1 MPMNKTKYLF
11 FLILILFVGAGLR
24 LTPLPD
30 FPPALNW
37 DEISHGYNAYSILKT
52 GADEWG
58 QKFPLINFRAYGD
71 YPLPLN
77 LYLTIP
83 FVKLYGLN
91 QNAIRLPHELL
102 GILTIL
108 AVYFLTLGITRKR
121 NWSLITALLVAI
133 GPWYVFPSK
142 FVLQSN
148 LSVFLLITSLALFFN
163 REKGKWL
170 LSLSL
175 FILFLSLFAYNSTRI
190 VSPLIL
196 LGLIIFYKKEIRGI
210 ISWLIISVFAI
221 ALPFI
226 FLNPGSGARSQWV
239 FIIDQGAVN
248 RIIELRQHSTLPP
261 ALTRLVYNRPVYFVK
276 EFTLNYLGYF
286 SPKYLFLDG
295 GTQYQ
300 FSIPGWG
307 LLAPV
312 NLPFFYIGL
321 VLLLIKALRDKNKNY
336 KFILLWLVLAPIPA
350 SLTTEKFAVI
360 RSTTM
365 LPLVELISVGG
376 LLWVLRKVRNNN
388 FKIAVAVIYGVLL
401 TAFTENYLLTLVNG
415 YPAKYSEAWQY
426 GYQQA
431 VSYAKA
437 NYLKYDKII
446 ITKKYGEPHEYVLFY
461 WPWDPQSYRND
472 PNLIRYY
479 QTGWYWVDRFD
490 KFYFVNDWQVKDM
503 KLESGGK
510 IDCSNTK
517 CLLITSPGNYP
528 PGWKKLETINFLDGQ
543 PAFEIYEN

>member
-226 FLNPGSGARSQWV
+226 FLNPGSGARW
-239 FIIDQGAVN
+239 
-248 RIIELRQHSTLPP
+248 R
-261 ALTRLVYNRPVYFVK
+261 
-276 EFTLNYLGYF
+276 
-286 SPKYLFLDG
+286 
-295 GTQYQ
+295 
-300 FSIPGWG
+300 
-307 LLAPV
+307 
-312 NLPFFYIGL
+312 
-321 VLLLIKALRDKNKNY
+321 
-336 KFILLWLVLAPIPA
+336 
-350 SLTTEKFAVI
+350 
-360 RSTTM
+360 
-365 LPLVELISVGG
+365 
-376 LLWVLRKVRNNN
+376 
-388 FKIAVAVIYGVLL
+388 
-401 TAFTENYLLTLVNG
+401 
-415 YPAKYSEAWQY
+415 
-426 GYQQA
+426 
-431 VSYAKA
+431 
-437 NYLKYDKII
+437 
-446 ITKKYGEPHEYVLFY
+446 
-461 WPWDPQSYRND
+461 
-472 PNLIRYY
+472 
-479 QTGWYWVDRFD
+479 
-490 KFYFVNDWQVKDM
+490 
-503 KLESGGK
+503 
-510 IDCSNTK
+510 
-517 CLLITSPGNYP
+517 
-528 PGWKKLETINFLDGQ
+528 
-543 PAFEIYEN
+543 